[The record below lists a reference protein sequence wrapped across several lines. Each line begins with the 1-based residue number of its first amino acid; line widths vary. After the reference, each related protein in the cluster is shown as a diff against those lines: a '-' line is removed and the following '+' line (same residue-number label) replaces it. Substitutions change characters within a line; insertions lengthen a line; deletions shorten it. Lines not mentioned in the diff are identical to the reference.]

1 MEQPPRSKGH
11 IHTQMHPCLWLIQ
24 LYVPN
29 TFRKIA
35 WVFHVPQESVK
46 SCEREPTVFRWKAPT
61 EISFSV
67 CTKKKR
73 VLLHGETQAL
83 MLAHTKTV
91 RSFPWFLYFVSS
103 YRTSCHLALHWDLEK
118 SIASGSP
125 LTYDISLKQVNTFSF
140 PKIRLSKI
148 RSPLRCYDNG
158 MGTRKKSRWGFDS
171 QESKVFER
179 SFFRCQEWV
188 S

>member
-1 MEQPPRSKGH
+1 MFVVDPAVRSQHFSK
-11 IHTQMHPCLWLIQ
+11 
-24 LYVPN
+24 N
-29 TFRKIA
+29 
-35 WVFHVPQESVK
+35 SV
-46 SCEREPTVFRWKAPT
+46 
-61 EISFSV
+61 SFSRS
-67 CTKKKR
+67 TRISEELWEGAYGFSLKGSYWDKLFLFTQKRR

-118 SIASGSP
+118 SIAFGSP

-158 MGTRKKSRWGFDS
+158 MGTRKKSRWVLIVK
-171 QESKVFER
+171 KVKYLKGLFFVARNEYSNR
-179 SFFRCQEWV
+179 SPRFW
-188 S
+188 

>member
-1 MEQPPRSKGH
+1 MFVVDPAVRSQHFSK
-11 IHTQMHPCLWLIQ
+11 
-24 LYVPN
+24 N
-29 TFRKIA
+29 
-35 WVFHVPQESVK
+35 SV
-46 SCEREPTVFRWKAPT
+46 
-61 EISFSV
+61 SFSRSTRISEELWEGAYGFSLKGSHWDKLFL

-148 RSPLRCYDNG
+148 RSPLRCYNNG